1 MIEANINEYFPISVS
16 LVDEAS
22 AQLVTGQVVTYDIRT
37 FDDVILSPPVSGTLV
52 ESEIEGG
59 IYKAEISLPEAGV
72 YTCYATCSGFFSGSE
87 DIVISSE
94 SYTDI
99 AKYSLPHNIS
109 VIDVPRTSTSG
120 TASQTIRNVAIGN
133 TDYIVTIVK
142 RDTDINW
149 NNPVA
154 SGVNYAW
161 YDSMEANLPYMMGA
175 EY

>member
-1 MIEANINEYFPISVS
+1 LIES
-16 LVDEAS
+16 
-22 AQLVTGQVVTYDIRT
+22 T
-37 FDDVILSPPVSGTLV
+37 
-52 ESEIEGG
+52 IENG
-59 IYKAEISLPEAGV
+59 IYKTNVSLPEAGN
-72 YTCYATCSGFFSGSE
+72 YICYAKADGFLAGAE
-87 DIVISSE
+87 NIVISSE
-94 SYTDI
+94 SYSDI

-120 TASQTIRNVAIGN
+120 TVSQTIRKVAVGN
-133 TDYIVTIVK
+133 TDYIVTVVK